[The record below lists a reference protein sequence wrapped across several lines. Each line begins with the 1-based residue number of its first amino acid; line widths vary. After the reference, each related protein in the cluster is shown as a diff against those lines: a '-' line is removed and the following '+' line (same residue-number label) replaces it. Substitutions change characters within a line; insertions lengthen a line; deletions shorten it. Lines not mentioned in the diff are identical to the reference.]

1 MKKIFLSLAVAAFIG
16 GSISTRLAKAPDK
29 KSVKARE
36 RLERRVTGYDFKI
49 T

>member
-1 MKKIFLSLAVAAFIG
+1 MKKVFLSLAVAAFIG

-36 RLERRVTGYDFKI
+36 RLKEESQDMYFKI